1 MKLTKQYKNHLY
13 ARTSFFTH
21 PKYQSDEVDVSKVVN
36 SILDNQVIQPISID
50 LPEYNPVSM
59 KKLSKAKRKE
69 LKREW
74 KRKVAQLNQVW
85 IQQMLEEDKSFI
97 EKMTLFWHGHFACD
111 TSKNPYTTIHLNNIL
126 RKYALG
132 NFKDLLLAVSQ
143 SAGMISYLHLKQNK
157 KKKPNEDF
165 ARELCELF
173 TLGRNVDYTENDV
186 KEIARAFTG
195 WTISPMGKFLFNE
208 KQHDAGLKTIFGQT
222 GNFKGE
228 DVLKLI
234 TENPNTA
241 KFIATKLYRFFVVDR
256 IDDDNINELAAIL
269 YQSDYDIKQ
278 TMKHLFSA
286 KWFYQA
292 EGQIIKSPID
302 LLVGIG
308 KTFDLKY
315 DRANQL
321 IKYQKYLGQILFKPP
336 NVAGWPGGRNWIDAS
351 RLAFRLRFGSLI
363 LNKGSFQI
371 DTGADL
377 DERSENKVNSKFTR
391 FYEEVHWQSFSE
403 NIQEQAIYDVLIRT
417 KNPVLKEQFK
427 GSEKAVIVKLI
438 STPDYQLT

>member
-1 MKLTKQYKNHLY
+1 MKLTQQHKNHLY

-21 PKYQSDEVDVSKVVN
+21 PKYQSKKEDVKTIVDTIIN
-36 SILDNQVIQPISID
+36 NQVRQSITID
-50 LPEYNPVSM
+50 LPEYNPVPM

-74 KRKVAQLNQVW
+74 KKKVVEINQKW

-111 TSKNPYTTIHLNNIL
+111 TSKNPYTTLQLNNIL
-126 RKYALG
+126 RKHALG
-132 NFKDLLLAVSQ
+132 NFKDLLLEVSQ
-143 SAGMISYLHLKQNK
+143 SAGMINYLHLKQNK

-173 TLGRNVDYTENDV
+173 TLGRDVDYTEYDV

-195 WTISPMGKFLFNE
+195 WTISPMGEFMFNE
-208 KQHDAGLKTIFGQT
+208 KQHDTGVKTIFGQT

-234 TENPNTA
+234 TDNPNTA

-256 IDDDNINELAAIL
+256 LDEANIQEIAQVL
-269 YQSDYDIKQ
+269 YKSDYDLTK
-278 TMKHLFSA
+278 TMRYLFNA
-286 KWFYQA
+286 AWFYQA
-292 EGQIIKSPID
+292 EGKLIKSPID
-302 LLVGIG
+302 LLVGMG
-308 KTFDLKY
+308 KTFDLKFR
-315 DRANQL
+315 RANLL

-336 NVAGWPGGRNWIDAS
+336 NVAGWSGGRDWIDAS
-351 RLAFRLRFGSLI
+351 RLAFRLRLGSLI

-371 DTGADL
+371 DIGADL
-377 DERSENKVNSKFTR
+377 DERSENKVSAKFTR
-391 FYEEVHWQSFSE
+391 FYEEINWLSFAE
-403 NIQEQAIYDVLIRT
+403 NIKEESIYDVLIRT
-417 KNPVLKEQFK
+417 ENPILRAQFK
-427 GSEKAVIVKLI
+427 DNEKSTVVKLI